1 MMIKEGQIYSHTHIG
16 KNIVICITRV
26 RKNGNPYIITNNGTS
41 GTRDSDDFEKYTL
54 IAEYPTWQQAVNSK
68 EFKNIDC
75 GKAGFETS
83 REIELE
89 KKLEIAVKAL
99 KSAFGGFK
107 TIQHAAAYPDTNFNC
122 HANFDALFS
131 GAIEKCAEMEQA
143 LKEIEE

>member
-75 GKAGFETS
+75 GKAGYKTL

-99 KSAFGGFK
+99 KEYANRKRWKDIEFYDEYYFSAFFEMCGYELAEKTLKKIGG
-107 TIQHAAAYPDTNFNC
+107 
-122 HANFDALFS
+122 
-131 GAIEKCAEMEQA
+131 
-143 LKEIEE
+143 